1 MGTASLQKLMGWG
14 VETVW
19 SLSLQGH
26 QDRTLSS
33 STVHRMINIDF
44 QVNSSSESSQ
54 RQFPVTATSSPLHC
68 LWTRSSS
75 PALLL
80 QPFHWPVSLTPN
92 SSPPIQLLCY
102 PVMSFLK
109 FSYFFLLTRLWIKSN
124 FRTSNWF
131 LYILSQHLSL
141 PFSLASFDTTTLE
154 PLAVSESILCFPTSM
169 SLPKVSP
176 QPRMFSYPNQALTSE
191 YHPTVLN
198 TSVSPTGSRVMGMGT
213 QLAMSFL
220 YPKHLVQSLTHSKST
235 MDICLYLYWTVLN

>member
-1 MGTASLQKLMGWG
+1 MEITIIISILHMKKLRHRERLSKTSKVTQLENSSDASPSGSLPPGHTRAHLLSFPGSEGVIGTASLQKLMGWG

-124 FRTSNWF
+124 FRTSN
-131 LYILSQHLSL
+131 
-141 PFSLASFDTTTLE
+141 
-154 PLAVSESILCFPTSM
+154 
-169 SLPKVSP
+169 
-176 QPRMFSYPNQALTSE
+176 
-191 YHPTVLN
+191 
-198 TSVSPTGSRVMGMGT
+198 
-213 QLAMSFL
+213 
-220 YPKHLVQSLTHSKST
+220 
-235 MDICLYLYWTVLN
+235 